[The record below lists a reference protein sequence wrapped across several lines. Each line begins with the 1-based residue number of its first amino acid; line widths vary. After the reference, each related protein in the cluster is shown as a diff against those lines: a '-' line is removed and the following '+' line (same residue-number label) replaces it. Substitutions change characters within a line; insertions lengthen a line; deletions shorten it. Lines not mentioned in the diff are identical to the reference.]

1 MKIRRGIP
9 SALALAV
16 GIGSW
21 IVASPAAM
29 ADEPVQQPQAVQQP
43 AQTTQLQQPSPTQ
56 QSAVRTKT
64 TGSNILR
71 VRSDLNLPLL
81 VLDRDYIDQSSAT
94 NARELIRS
102 VPQAQNFGGAVPAR
116 P

>member
-1 MKIRRGIP
+1 MKIRRSIP
-9 SALALAV
+9 SALALTV

-21 IVASPAAM
+21 IVASQAAM
-29 ADEPVQQPQAVQQP
+29 ADEPVQQPQ
-43 AQTTQLQQPSPTQ
+43 QTTQLQQPLPTQ
-56 QSAVRTKT
+56 QPAARTKT

-71 VRSDLNLPLL
+71 VRSDHNLPLL

-94 NARELIRS
+94 NAKELIRS
-102 VPQAQNFGGAVPAR
+102 VPQAQNFGGFVPVR